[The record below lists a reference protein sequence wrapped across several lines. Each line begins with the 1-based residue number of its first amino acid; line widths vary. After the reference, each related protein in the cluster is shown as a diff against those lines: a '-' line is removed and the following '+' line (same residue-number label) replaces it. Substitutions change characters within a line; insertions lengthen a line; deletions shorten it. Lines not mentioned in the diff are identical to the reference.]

1 MPSLGSQLAAA
12 DTGPLAL
19 AYRRAV
25 SARRSRALLAAL
37 ALLLCVLLAA
47 VAAEVRP
54 GVLIAKIGNFTSYF
68 DAILKLDS
76 GARVWTSPG
85 EWFWNLGTWLDLM
98 AETVLIAYV
107 ATLAGGAMAFVLS
120 FVASRNLTRSA
131 LPRAVVRR
139 VLEFART
146 VPDIV
151 FALIFVVAFG
161 LGPVPGVMAIAL
173 HTMGTLGKLFAEVVE
188 NIDVKPIEGVTA
200 AGGSWLHRVRFAAL
214 PQVMSN
220 FASYFLLRFEINVRG
235 AVVVGFVGAGGI
247 GQTLLEAIRKFYY
260 SDVSALLVLMIA
272 TVMLID
278 YGTERVRHAML
289 GEAAR

>member
-1 MPSLGSQLAAA
+1 MTGLGSRLAAA
-12 DTGPLAL
+12 DIGHLDL

-25 SARRSRALLAAL
+25 AARRSRGLLAAL

-47 VAAEVRP
+47 IGAEVRP
-54 GVLIAKIGNFTSYF
+54 GVLIGKIGNFASYF

-76 GARVWTSPG
+76 GARVWTAPAD
-85 EWFWNLGTWLDLM
+85 WFWNLGTWLGLM
-98 AETVLIAYV
+98 GETVLIAYV
-107 ATLAGGAMAFVLS
+107 ATLAGGAMAFGLS

-131 LPRAVVRR
+131 WARAAVRR
-139 VLEFART
+139 LLEFART

-161 LGPVPGVMAIAL
+161 LGPVPGVLAIGL
-173 HTMGTLGKLFAEVVE
+173 HTMGTLGKLFAEVIE
-188 NIDVKPIEGVTA
+188 NIDPKPIEGVTA
-200 AGGSWLHRVRFAAL
+200 SGGSWLHRVRFAAV
-214 PQVMSN
+214 PQVLSN